1 MKKLIPFLV
10 LILPLARVFSQ
21 AVLSPPAPAIP
32 AGSLSPALSAA
43 SVSPALTPPA
53 PTSSP
58 GPTSTNVVVSVDQL
72 APLLTNLEMTIV
84 QVLPV
89 LSDFNVQFNFFP
101 VVQGAPSPS
110 TSATSSSSLPS
121 MSTSSSSPIGAT
133 ASAHAS
139 AVATATTGFL
149 LPPGLAGLG
158 TTNGLKTI
166 TLSRDTL
173 RALLVLQADMER
185 MLPVLDAVNGGTN
198 FVDVGLT
205 DTGVTNILK

>member
-10 LILPLARVFSQ
+10 ITFPLARAFSQ
-21 AVLSPPAPAIP
+21 AVLGPPSPAIP
-32 AGSLSPALSAA
+32 AGSLSPALSVS

-53 PTSSP
+53 PTSST
-58 GPTSTNVVVSVDQL
+58 GPTSTNVVVPVGQL

-89 LSDFNVQFNFFP
+89 LSDFNDQFDFVP
-101 VVQGAPSPS
+101 VVQGAPSTS

-121 MSTSSSSPIGAT
+121 MSTSLSSVNRAT
-133 ASAHAS
+133 ASAQPSSSTA
-139 AVATATTGFL
+139 ATTGFL

-158 TTNGLKTI
+158 TTNGLNTL

-198 FVDVGLT
+198 FINGGLT
-205 DTGVTNILK
+205 ATNILK